1 MPYEKAWRILE
12 SQARHFFMDLQQRRT
27 GESNE
32 DKLHDFIR
40 ENFEIEE
47 SDEDTIIFS
56 DQYGQIYEHDIE

>member
-1 MPYEKAWRILE
+1 MTYEKAWLILE
-12 SQARHFFMDLQQRRT
+12 RQARHFFMKLQERQT

-40 ENFEIEE
+40 GNFEIED